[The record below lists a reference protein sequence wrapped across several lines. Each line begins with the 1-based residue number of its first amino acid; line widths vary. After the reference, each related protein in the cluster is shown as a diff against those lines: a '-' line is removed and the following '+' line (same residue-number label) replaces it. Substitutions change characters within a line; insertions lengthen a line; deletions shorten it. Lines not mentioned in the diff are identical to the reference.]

1 MKNLQSLI
9 SLQGCSGRNV
19 GQSAAKHGNDTT
31 TTRQRHG
38 NGLHLSRIVTLL
50 LLLLTIGVGQMWG
63 IGFNKGNVIFR
74 AQGWNNPTHVY
85 LCIGKSDYTSVY
97 EMSRIS
103 NTDLYHVWV
112 NVDEN
117 DNNWWNGCTYFAVIG
132 SSSTV
137 SSGSWG
143 NSSLSTKG
151 TKGYTAAYTS
161 AYDINNSDGCYFFN
175 KNNSTVNGGSFTI
188 TYTSYG
194 SITKYNAIQKAK
206 KRDTG
211 TSYSDV
217 SGSYPASI
225 KLKGTYLT
233 GNAASGQTTITSTTS
248 TDGSGNT
255 TYGTVATGEV
265 THSYASLSSNYYFE
279 GWGTSATPSNTNST
293 YTYKITANTTVY
305 AFFSKKYTLNYGKQ
319 GTSGSSTLGVS
330 VANYGGAT
338 SSGSSIPTGRQI
350 TFTATPAAGY
360 AIEGWFS
367 DEDCTESLNNGQN
380 TTYTIS
386 TLDANTNVY
395 CKFAAVKDISVYIY
409 VGDCSSD
416 QINSLVLTGTPYVGD
431 LSLSGVTKYIGDFT
445 TDGNWRKYTFTNVS
459 GVYNLAVAGMAGA
472 QPMANVSNAT
482 ESVYYRMFDGTVL
495 PGKCI
500 ARSNPTWGTTP
511 VSGIIGNT
519 MTASVSG
526 APVGATITWTSTNT
540 TAATVTSAGVI
551 SYEAVG
557 ATTIKA
563 NVSWDADGDYCA
575 GEIELSQAISVTS
588 GASVS
593 ATRTSSEYVA
603 AGVGGQVTLSITSS
617 GASTGWKYRIY
628 NGTGYE
634 SPDNVNAAS
643 NSAVWTMTGGIP
655 TGTNTYTVQLY
666 DNGGNLITSSSSVSV
681 IGETAYST
689 TVSAG
694 DNGSVSPSGTVY
706 ANNNHVT
713 PTITATPNANY
724 HFVNW
729 TTNNAAA
736 TVADAT
742 DDETTLSA
750 TAGGYTITAHFAGDE
765 YTITYKDQS
774 NTTFSG
780 VHSAGFPTKHT
791 YGTATDLDT
800 PTKSGYAFAGWF
812 IDASCTVS
820 AGSTLGATAFSD
832 DITLYAK
839 WIGFSSITVVPST
852 EHTGADADTIVV
864 GDALTITP
872 TVSNAPLT
880 HTICAKALYKKEEGQ
895 WVEQDITISSNGAG
909 GFTITGT
916 PLAGSKPLPAGE
928 YKVALTLRNGSTC
941 EAAAIV
947 TAEKVFYVGEQ
958 GWYIYGGA
966 FYDWSSSKADIPET
980 RLFLP
985 TSTSGQ
991 YYFGPWKFTNDGGGN
1006 YQYFRIYNKID
1017 DKDYFATSVGDFS
1030 LTSSFNS
1037 EATGV
1042 TLLAGTH
1049 SNSFKCTLSDK
1060 NYYLYIQNG
1069 KMWITSTRPA
1079 LAPKVR
1085 FYVSGDGG
1093 TSKYYSGEV
1102 TLSNGNAR
1110 RTSFYHPG
1118 GTVTFTKEQ
1127 FVLGTGWTSS
1137 SLTYDNLTDITT
1149 SIASGNKGVYVVD
1162 LTWDSSNDRVAIS
1175 NVEKYNGNY
1184 YIRTDHSPGQW
1195 NNYDQAGNLFTYSD
1209 YTKEKEGY
1217 THYFMKWVEGENDA
1231 ARNVKFD
1238 VANEYNSSLS
1248 KNQAGFGEDTYANNY
1263 GQLKQNANVR
1273 FMYSEIDNTL
1283 SRAYLS
1289 GSALQSDYFLVLKGD
1304 HSSGYHLYTKEDKS
1318 AEHKT
1323 NGTSDWAF
1331 FSDNKNWVYQV
1342 EVYATPGTRI
1352 KLTAQVKNKSNV
1364 NATQFFKGK
1373 DGAFTDANTEPLIG
1387 GSGSTAYKM
1396 MVVYDFKT
1404 NRLISAWEPSGT
1416 ISGHIEDVDVMLE
1429 RHGQE
1434 AATQIKFADGDGND
1448 LTAKNIIGAIRF
1460 DYNEMKGRI
1469 SGWNESTRPFLM
1481 YFISFPFDVNVS
1493 DIFGLN
1499 GTYGEAYI
1507 IQKYDGAERAEKGF
1521 FRGDGTTTF
1530 WKKMGQTE
1538 KMDKNTGYCLVLDDE
1553 YFNGTKGHIWDD
1565 KVAGTSVYLYFPSTG
1580 DVGLIN
1586 GTSETINVPEH
1597 KCNIDRSYINGMKSY
1612 NHKNTDSNWNLIGI
1626 PVFGNT
1632 LGTASG
1638 TPGDVFLAEYDD
1650 EQQFRYYYGWKPDNK
1665 FYIANAA
1672 DTTFKAMH
1680 SYMVQYTGDITFTGS
1695 SPVASV
1701 AARRTASTGKYNI
1714 ELRVLSSDKKMLN
1727 RTYVELREEAC
1738 DTFALNEDVYMSY
1751 NTNAVNIY
1759 TFAGG
1764 YDVAANVLSIANH
1777 TIPVG
1782 LEVLTAGT
1790 YTISMPSTF
1799 RGTVTLIDKET
1810 GTRTNLAISDYE
1822 VTLPKG
1828 VVDNRFL
1835 LEISDISHVI
1845 TDIEYTTGEGSLK
1858 DGKPHKFVK
1867 NGLLYII
1874 RDGKMYDARGA
1885 RVE

>member
-1 MKNLQSLI
+1 MKNLTQLPW
-9 SLQGCSGRNV
+9 SGK
-19 GQSAAKHGNDTT
+19 GSKAKNDNTLG
-31 TTRQRHG
+31 RMRG
-38 NGLHLSRIVTLL
+38 GIRSRIGSMSLKNTSLFGVILTLL
-50 LLLLTIGVGQMWG
+50 LTFGVGQMWAEG
-63 IGFNKGNVIFR
+63 WICRSTGASGNQATKNIGDKLNSSGWDYTFTTNGGWDNGWVKVYVGTSTSSYTPVSASWVSDDGSNKNVKANIGNVTFDKSGKWY
-74 AQGWNNPTHVY
+74 AVGVYKNNSSTVY
-85 LCIGKSDYTSVY
+85 TTTNSTWT
-97 EMSRIS
+97 S
-103 NTDLYHVWV
+103 NTTFSMGSNSEPYWTV
-112 NVDEN
+112 NPPAISGFGVSTSGYLAGSGTSEDPYLVKSGN
-117 DNNWWNGCTYFAVIG
+117 SLTFTVSGSKAVTDANSTFKYWLNSGTKKTSGTLSSGSITSTSLQSAVVHGQCINNSLSTLVGTE
-132 SSSTV
+132 SSSTIYYKAV
-137 SSGSWG
+137 S
-143 NSSLSTKG
+143 
-151 TKGYTAAYTS
+151 
-161 AYDINNSDGCYFFN
+161 
-175 KNNSTVNGGSFTI
+175 
-188 TYTSYG
+188 
-194 SITKYNAIQKAK
+194 
-206 KRDTG
+206 
-211 TSYSDV
+211 
-217 SGSYPASI
+217 
-225 KLKGTYLT
+225 
-233 GNAASGQTTITSTTS
+233 
-248 TDGSGNT
+248 
-255 TYGTVATGEV
+255 
-265 THSYASLSSNYYFE
+265 
-279 GWGTSATPSNTNST
+279 
-293 YTYKITANTTVY
+293 
-305 AFFSKKYTLNYGKQ
+305 
-319 GTSGSSTLGVS
+319 
-330 VANYGGAT
+330 
-338 SSGSSIPTGRQI
+338 
-350 TFTATPAAGY
+350 
-360 AIEGWFS
+360 
-367 DEDCTESLNNGQN
+367 
-380 TTYTIS
+380 
-386 TLDANTNVY
+386 
-395 CKFAAVKDISVYIY
+395 VKDISVYIY

-459 GVYNLAVAGMAGA
+459 GVYNLAVAGLAGA
-472 QPMANVSNAT
+472 QPMKNVSDAT
-482 ESVYYRMFDGTVL
+482 ESAYYRMFNGTVL
-495 PGKCI
+495 PSKCI

-575 GEIELSQAISVTS
+575 GEIELSRAISVTS

-643 NSAVWTMTGGIP
+643 NSAVWTMTGGIS

-713 PTITATPNANY
+713 PTITAIPNANY

-750 TAGGYTITAHFAGDE
+750 TAGGYTITAHFAGNE

-812 IDASCTVS
+812 TDASCTVS
-820 AGSTLGATAFSD
+820 AGSTLGATAFDD

-872 TVSNAPLT
+872 TLSNAPSPST
-880 HTICAKALYKKEEGQ
+880 VCAKALYKKEEGQ
-895 WVEQDITISSNGAG
+895 WVEQDVTISSNGVG

-941 EAAAIV
+941 EAAAIA

-1118 GTVTFTKEQ
+1118 GTVTFTKQQ

-1137 SLTYDNLTDITT
+1137 SLTYDNQTDIT
-1149 SIASGNKGVYVVD
+1149 SIASGDKGVYVVD
-1162 LTWDSSNDRVAIS
+1162 LTWDSSNDHVAIS
-1175 NVEKYNGNY
+1175 NVEKYSGNY
-1184 YIRTDHSPGQW
+1184 YIRTDHSPGGW
-1195 NNYDQAGNLFTYSD
+1195 NNYDQSGNLFTYSD

-1248 KNQAGFGEDTYANNY
+1248 KNQAGLGEDTYANSY

-1289 GSALQSDYFLVLKGD
+1289 GSTLQSDYFLVLKGD

-1396 MVVYDFKT
+1396 TVVYDFKT
-1404 NRLISAWEPSGT
+1404 NRLISAWKPSGD
-1416 ISGHIEDVDVMLE
+1416 ISDVITGVDVMLE
-1429 RHGQE
+1429 RYKDE
-1434 AATQIKFADGDGND
+1434 AATAITFTGGGS
-1448 LTAKNIIGAIRF
+1448 LSAKNVIGAIRF
-1460 DYNEMKGRI
+1460 DYNDLKNKV
-1469 SGWNESTRPFLM
+1469 STWDATTRPLLT

-1499 GTYGEAYI
+1499 SAYGDAYI
-1507 IQKYDGAERAEKGF
+1507 VRKYDGEERANKGF

-1530 WKKMGQTE
+1530 WKDMNPSE
-1538 KMDKNTGYCLVLDDE
+1538 KMEKNIGYCLILDND
-1553 YFNGTKGHIWDD
+1553 YFNGTIGHIWDD
-1565 KVAGTSVYLYFPSTG
+1565 KIAGTSVYLYFPSTG
-1580 DVGLIN
+1580 AVGAID
-1586 GTSETINVPEH
+1586 GDDETITVPSH
-1597 KCNIDRSYINGMKSY
+1597 KCMINRTFTGEGGREV
-1612 NHKNTDSNWNLIGI
+1612 NHMNTDSHWNLMGV

-1632 LGTASG
+1632 YGTASG
-1638 TPGDVFLAEYDD
+1638 TPGAVFLNEYN
-1650 EQQFRYYYGWKPDNK
+1650 ENNPFKYYYEWQPSDNS
-1665 FYIANAA
+1665 YSIGNAA
-1672 DTTFKAMH
+1672 TTTFKAMH
-1680 SYMVQYTGDITFTGS
+1680 SYLVQYTGDVKFTGS
-1695 SPVASV
+1695 APSSV
-1701 AARRTASTGKYNI
+1701 AARRAPAESYNL
-1714 ELRVLSSDKKMLN
+1714 ELQVLNNDKQMLN
-1727 RTYVELREEAC
+1727 RTFVELREEAC

-1751 NTNAVNIY
+1751 NKRAANIF
-1759 TFAGG
+1759 TFAGN
-1764 YDVAANVLSIANH
+1764 YDVAANVLSIGNH

-1782 LEVLTAGT
+1782 IEIRTAGT
-1790 YTISMPSTF
+1790 YSISMPSAF
-1799 RGTVTLIDKET
+1799 SGTAILLDKET
-1810 GTRTNLAISDYE
+1810 DVRTNLAVSDYE
-1822 VTLPKG
+1822 IELPKG
-1828 VVDNRFL
+1828 VYSDRFE
-1835 LEISDISHVI
+1835 LEISDINTVI

-1858 DGKPHKFVK
+1858 DGKAHKFIR
-1867 NGLLYII
+1867 NGLLYIV
-1874 RDGKMYDARGA
+1874 RDGKVYDARGA
-1885 RVE
+1885 KVE

>member
-1 MKNLQSLI
+1 MKNILLKS
-9 SLQGCSGRNV
+9 
-19 GQSAAKHGNDTT
+19 
-31 TTRQRHG
+31 
-38 NGLHLSRIVTLL
+38 IVLMLVVVTS
-50 LLLLTIGVGQMWG
+50 TGQMWAVNFTG
-63 IGFNKGNVIFR
+63 SKIYFRNDVTNWTTSNIQIFAHQSGYTWVSSSMSAVPNTKLYYVNASCNWGGFVSYRICGNSSAWGSGSF
-74 AQGWNNPTHVY
+74 
-85 LCIGKSDYTSVY
+85 
-97 EMSRIS
+97 
-103 NTDLYHVWV
+103 TDQ
-112 NVDEN
+112 
-117 DNNWWNGCTYFAVIG
+117 
-132 SSSTV
+132 SSSTKYTGAN
-137 SSGSWG
+137 SSYGLNSGSIYLITPASASNG
-143 NSSLSTKG
+143 CAISPVYYGSNSDFLK
-151 TKGYTAAYTS
+151 YTATAQVKTRTERS
-161 AYDINNSDGCYFFN
+161 
-175 KNNSTVNGGSFTI
+175 
-188 TYTSYG
+188 SY
-194 SITKYNAIQKAK
+194 
-206 KRDTG
+206 
-211 TSYSDV
+211 
-217 SGSYPASI
+217 
-225 KLKGTYLT
+225 
-233 GNAASGQTTITSTTS
+233 TTITSGTWPATVNINGTYLSGDGTTARS
-248 TDGSGNT
+248 DAATNSGSSG
-255 TYGTVATGEV
+255 TYDAVATGLI
-265 THSYASLSSNYYFE
+265 TMTYSSLSSDYFFE
-279 GWGTSATPSNTNST
+279 GWGTGSTPSETGSSYSYNIS
-293 YTYKITANTTVY
+293 AATTVY
-305 AFFSKKYTLNYGKQ
+305 AFFSKKYTLTYGKQ
-319 GTSGSSTLGVS
+319 GTSGSSTLSVS
-330 VANYGGAT
+330 VANYAGAT
-338 SSGSSIPTGRQI
+338 SSGSAIPTGRQI

-409 VGDCSSD
+409 VGGCTSD

-431 LSLSGVTKYIGDFT
+431 LSLSSVTKYTGDFT
-445 TDGNWRKYTFTNVS
+445 TDGNWKKYTFTNVS
-459 GVYNLAVAGMAGA
+459 GVYNLAVAAMSGA

-482 ESVYYRMFDGTVL
+482 ETNYYRMYDGTVL

-593 ATRTSSEYVA
+593 ATRTSPEYVA

-655 TGTNTYTVQLY
+655 TGANSYTVQLY

-681 IGETAYST
+681 TGETAYST

-706 ANNNHVT
+706 SNDNHVT
-713 PTITATPNANY
+713 PTITAIPNANY

-750 TAGGYTITAHFAGDE
+750 TESGHTITAHFAGDE

-832 DITLYAK
+832 NITLYAK
-839 WIGFSSITVVPST
+839 WIGFSNITVVPST
-852 EHTGADADTIVV
+852 LHTGSDVDTIVV

-872 TVSNAPLT
+872 TLSNAPVPST
-880 HTICAKALYKKEEGQ
+880 VCPKALYMKSEGQ
-895 WVEQDITISSNGAG
+895 WVEQEVTISSNGAG

-966 FYDWSSSKADIPET
+966 FYDWSYSKADIPGT

-985 TSTSGQ
+985 TSTAGQ

-1069 KMWITSTRPA
+1069 KMWISSTRPT
-1079 LAPKVR
+1079 LAPRVR
-1085 FYVSGDGG
+1085 FYIYPSADAS
-1093 TSKYYSGEV
+1093 SKYYSGDV
-1102 TLSNGNAR
+1102 TLSDGNAR

-1118 GTVTFTKEQ
+1118 GTVTFIKQQ

-1149 SIASGNKGVYVVD
+1149 SIASGDKGVYVVD
-1162 LTWDSSNDRVAIS
+1162 LTWDSSNDHVAIS
-1175 NVEKYNGNY
+1175 NVEKYSGNY
-1184 YIRTDHSPGQW
+1184 YVRTDHSPGGW

-1217 THYFMKWVEGENDA
+1217 THYFMKWVEGESDGD
-1231 ARNVKFD
+1231 RNVKFD

-1248 KNQAGFGEDTYANNY
+1248 KNQAGLGEDTYANSY

-1273 FMYSEIDNTL
+1273 FMYSEITNTL

-1352 KLTAQVKNKSNV
+1352 KLTAQVKNKSNA

-1373 DGAFTDANTEPLIG
+1373 DGEFTDANTEPLIG
-1387 GSGSTAYKM
+1387 GSGATAYKM
-1396 MVVYDFKT
+1396 TVVYDFKT

-1469 SGWNESTRPFLM
+1469 SGWSESTRPFLM

-1493 DIFGLN
+1493 EVFGLN
-1499 GTYGEAYI
+1499 GAYGEAYVL
-1507 IQKYDGAERAEKGF
+1507 QRYDGAERAEKGF

-1538 KMDKNTGYCLVLDDE
+1538 KMEKNTGYCLILDDE

-1580 DVGLIN
+1580 NVGLIN
-1586 GTSETINVPEH
+1586 GTSETISVPEH

-1612 NHKNTDSNWNLIGI
+1612 NHKNTDSNWNLIGV

-1632 LGTASG
+1632 LGTATG
-1638 TPGDVFLAEYDD
+1638 TPGDVFLAEYDE
-1650 EQQFRYYYGWKPDNK
+1650 EQPFKYYYGWKPDNK

-1695 SPVASV
+1695 SPASSV
-1701 AARRTASTGKYNI
+1701 AARRTPVKGNFNI
-1714 ELRVLSSDKKMLN
+1714 ELRVSNSDKKMLN

-1764 YDVAANVLSIANH
+1764 YDVAANVLSIGNH

-1782 LEVLTAGT
+1782 LEVLTPGT

-1799 RGTVTLIDKET
+1799 SGTATLLDKET
-1810 GTRTNLAISDYE
+1810 GSRTNLAISDYE

-1828 VVDNRFL
+1828 VVDDRFL
-1835 LEISDISHVI
+1835 LEISDISTVI

-1867 NGLLYII
+1867 NGLMYII